1 MPYFLSPIGN
11 VQTIDANGDPLVGG
25 TISTFLAGTS
35 TPETTYTDDTGG
47 TDQGVVMTLN
57 SLGYPTNGPVW
68 MLGGVPLKFI
78 IKNALGVTQ
87 STFDDISG
95 IGDTSTAA
103 DQWVLY
109 GAPPTYIS
117 ATSFS
122 VVGDQTNTFQ
132 VNRPL
137 KSINGGGTV
146 YSNIFTS
153 VFAAGITTVTVTNS
167 SGVLDSDLS
176 AVSYSLLTA
185 DNQAIPAVS
194 EAVNL
199 QTGTTYIYAKG
210 DKGKLVT
217 HTNAAAIA
225 GTLPV
230 ASTTGAGWW
239 MDVQNRGA
247 GVLTITP
254 TTSTIDGATSLVLL
268 TGQGIH
274 LVSDGTNYY
283 TQRGK
288 SSTPQY
294 IYIRDEKTS
303 GTAGGSSTSGS
314 WQTRTLNTEVADS
327 GGNAALASN
336 QVTLQPGTYT
346 FRFGAPTYGSGRNKA
361 RLQNITAGTTV
372 TYGTSEFSGTSQVIG
387 TRSFGAG
394 EFTISAAT
402 IFEVQHQVSNSLAT
416 EGYGSACS
424 FASAVEVYTELEFW
438 RTA

>member
-1 MPYFLSPIGN
+1 MAYFLSPLGN
-11 VQTIDANGDPLVGG
+11 TQTIDANGDPLVSG

-47 TDQGVVMTLN
+47 TQQGVVMTLN

-95 IGDTSTAA
+95 IGDTSAAA
-103 DQWVLY
+103 DQWLLY

-117 ATSFS
+117 AVSFS

-132 VNRPL
+132 VNRRL
-137 KSINGGGTV
+137 KSVNGGGTV
-146 YSNIFTS
+146 YSTIATA
-153 VFAAGITTVTVTNS
+153 VFAASITTVTVTNT

-176 AVSYSLLTA
+176 AVSYSVLTA
-185 DNQAIPAVS
+185 DNQSIPAVS
-194 EAVNL
+194 EAISL
-199 QTGTTYIYAKG
+199 QTGTTYTYAKG

-254 TTSTIDGATSLVLL
+254 TTSTIDGAASLVLIA
-268 TGQGIH
+268 GQGARI
-274 LVSDGTNYY
+274 VSDGTNYY
-283 TQRGK
+283 TQRGAAK
-288 SSTPQY
+288 TPTPATTITGALATGSTTIPSDDTIPQITEGDQYMSLAFTPNNAASTLEIDVVVFGGHSAVNTY
-294 IYIRDEKTS
+294 ITACLFQDAISNALAVGTS
-303 GTAGGSSTSGS
+303 FQTVNNATSEVSFKFVVSAASVTARTYRVRAGG
-314 WQTRTLNTEVADS
+314 N
-327 GGNAALASN
+327 N
-336 QVTLQPGTYT
+336 
-346 FRFGAPTYGSGRNKA
+346 
-361 RLQNITAGTTV
+361 AGTFTFNGAAGSRQ
-372 TYGTSEFSGTSQVIG
+372 YGGV
-387 TRSFGAG
+387 
-394 EFTISAAT
+394 
-402 IFEVQHQVSNSLAT
+402 
-416 EGYGSACS
+416 
-424 FASAVEVYTELEFW
+424 FASSITIKEYLP
-438 RTA
+438 